1 MLLLFSDDLS
11 LSDDDSNDAKSNSKK
26 PQKSDDPEPE
36 EDSKPVQESE
46 EDDLVEVEDNDDYL
60 LYLEP
65 ILKNIHKCFYDFYD
79 QIKEKDEKSEEIPD
93 LKTVIPYVKKKV
105 LQGCS
110 VVFSG
115 VVPTHITLEKS
126 KAYKIARSLG
136 AKVTKEF
143 SKETTHLVAA
153 R

>member
-1 MLLLFSDDLS
+1 MT
-11 LSDDDSNDAKSNSKK
+11 
-26 PQKSDDPEPE
+26 P
-36 EDSKPVQESE
+36 PVQESE

-110 VVFSG
+110 IVFSG

>member
-1 MLLLFSDDLS
+1 ME
-11 LSDDDSNDAKSNSKK
+11 N
-26 PQKSDDPEPE
+26 E
-36 EDSKPVQESE
+36 EASKPVQESE

-65 ILKNIHKCFYDFYD
+65 ILKNIHKCFYDLYD
-79 QIKEKDEKSEEIPD
+79 QYKKKDEKSDEIPD
-93 LKTVIPYVKKKV
+93 LKHVIPYVKKKV

-110 VVFSG
+110 IVFSG
-115 VVPTHITLEKS
+115 VIPTHITLEKS

-143 SKETTHLVAA
+143 TKETTHLVAA